1 MTKEKE
7 YQVTRELRNLGV
19 SCEYCPMYVNKK
31 SLLDLGR
38 IVKHY
43 FNLFNFKSKTSG
55 RVQLIKSVEVLEHG
69 TVVYFWCCNMN
80 NFIVGGN
87 TKKETYKILVKL
99 LADIL
104 FNEDENYF
112 NVFTSLK
119 EIKKNETL

>member
-1 MTKEKE
+1 MTNLKERK
-7 YQVTRELRNLGV
+7 VMCELRNLGV
-19 SCEYCPMYVNKK
+19 SCEYCPMIVNKK
-31 SLLDLGR
+31 SLFDLGC
-38 IVKHY
+38 IVKYY
-43 FNLFNFKSKTSG
+43 FNLSNFKSKTSG
-55 RVQLIKSVEVLEHG
+55 RIQLIKSVEVLEHG
-69 TVVYFWCCNMN
+69 TVVYFWCSNMN

-119 EIKKNETL
+119 EIKNEAL